1 MTATLDGGLDAS
13 TPDAATDADAA
24 LGDTGTTA
32 TTYRQA
38 VLNDKP
44 LAYWSFGTSIGAS
57 VDDLSGHGH
66 VLTMAGT
73 PTIVQGTSQAT
84 AHAMHLSGGQ
94 SYGSS
99 NVPDFFGRSPFTLE
113 AWAQADQIDGAYR
126 HVFGDDFYPDAAGR
140 YMIGVFVHDSGSKPE
155 LSFERISNGSSTT
168 IFTQA
173 TTKFVHIV
181 ATYDGDSLSLYVDGA
196 LVETKPDTLSQIV
209 KDGPMIVGA
218 RSTSSNID
226 TGFIGAIAEVALY
239 ETALSVQQIKL
250 HHDLGVLPL

>member
-13 TPDAATDADAA
+13 TPATDEDAAL

-44 LAYWSFGTSIGAS
+44 LAYWSFGKSIGAS
-57 VDDLSGHGH
+57 VDDLSGNGH
-66 VLTMAGT
+66 VLTMTGT
-73 PTIVQGTSQAT
+73 PTTVQGTSQAT
-84 AHAMHLSGGQ
+84 AHAMHLTGGQ
-94 SYGSS
+94 SYGFS

-113 AWAQADQIDGAYR
+113 AWAQADQVDGAFR

-155 LSFERISNGSSTT
+155 LSFERITDGSSTSIVT
-168 IFTQA
+168 LA

-181 ATYDGDSLSLYVDGA
+181 ATYDGDSLSLYIDGA
-196 LVETKPDTLSQIV
+196 LVETKPDTLSQIA
-209 KDGPMIVGA
+209 KDGPMVVGA
-218 RSTSSNID
+218 RSASSNID

-239 ETALSVQQIKL
+239 ETALSAKQIKL